1 MIVAWL
7 GFRFRP
13 NPNLQDSR
21 YIIVA
26 GDMNDYD
33 ARLADS
39 FGHTPKSM
47 ALELMTQPEGEA
59 SRLISVGQHVKSA
72 DRFTDWC
79 GCQICLL
86 LPNTSALSV
95 HRYDIDGDCVDDG
108 GKEHSAIGKRLGA
121 LNVRSSLLYFCLP
134 SYECKQ
140 TMCSYRKSSTKRCLE
155 LRIGMTSN
163 LQSSA
168 IAPRD

>member
-108 GKEHSAIGKRLGA
+108 GKEHSAIGTSFGRMHPCHLWWLMAFLSVLFLTRANRPCAHIKRTQQSGI
-121 LNVRSSLLYFCLP
+121 SSCV
-134 SYECKQ
+134 
-140 TMCSYRKSSTKRCLE
+140 
-155 LRIGMTSN
+155 
-163 LQSSA
+163 SA
-168 IAPRD
+168 